1 MTVQTLWKHPVP
13 RAVLNLRSVS
23 MTQCLKSRCLNYSMW
38 SKPLETYDAL
48 LAAIAPTSGETR
60 TILDP
65 ATGTAVGEAPVHTV
79 QDLEAAVTAAAAAQ
93 PAWAALGH
101 DARSAA
107 LLRAA
112 DAVERSAEELALLLS
127 REQGKPLNG
136 PNARFEV
143 GACAAWLRVAAS
155 TALHPETVVDDG
167 ETRAELHYRPIGV
180 VGAIGPWNWP
190 MMITVWQIA
199 PALRMGNAV
208 VVKPSEYT
216 PLSVLALAKV
226 LNEELPEGLLTV
238 VSGGRDV
245 GARLAEHPAIGKVMF
260 TGSTATGKAIIRSS
274 ADTIKRLTLELGGND
289 AGIVLPDADPK
300 AIAENLFWG
309 AFINTCQ
316 TCAALKRLYVH
327 SDIYDAVCEELTAVA
342 AAMPMG
348 NGLDE
353 ANVLGPLQNRPQFDI
368 VARLV
373 ESARDSGAR
382 ILLGGNPDT
391 DQPGYFYPATLV
403 ADIDND
409 NPLVAEEQFG
419 PALPIIRY
427 TTVDEAVTMANALD
441 VGLGASVWS
450 SDPAEARKVA
460 ARLEAG
466 TVWINKH
473 GAVDPRV
480 PFGGAKQSGYGL
492 EFGVEGLKALGVPQ
506 VING

>member
-1 MTVQTLWKHPVP
+1 M
-13 RAVLNLRSVS
+13 
-23 MTQCLKSRCLNYSMW
+23 
-38 SKPLETYDAL
+38 ETYDAL
-48 LAAIAPTSGETR
+48 LAAIAPTTGPSR

-79 QDLEAAVTAAAAAQ
+79 DDLERAIAAATAAQ
-93 PAWAALGH
+93 PAWAAAGH

-107 LLRAA
+107 LLKAA
-112 DAVERSAEELALLLS
+112 DAVERSAEELARLLS

-143 GACAAWLRVAAS
+143 GACAAWLRVAA
-155 TALHPETVVDDG
+155 TTPLEPETVVDDG

-190 MMITVWQIA
+190 MMITVWQLA

-208 VVKPSEYT
+208 VIKPSEFT
-216 PLSVLALAKV
+216 PLSVLALV
-226 LNEELPEGLLTV
+226 EILNQELPGGLLTV

-245 GARLAEHPAIGKVMF
+245 GEALAGHSGVGKIMF
-260 TGSTATGKAIIRSS
+260 TGSTATGKAIIKSS
-274 ADTIKRLTLELGGND
+274 AGTVKRLTLELGGND
-289 AGIVLPDADPK
+289 AGIVLPDADPA
-300 AIAENLFWG
+300 AIAEGLFWG
-309 AFINTCQ
+309 AFINTGQ

-327 SDIYDAVCEELTAVA
+327 TDIYDAVCDALTAVA

-348 NGLDE
+348 VGLDE
-353 ANVLGPLQNRPQFDI
+353 NNVLGPLQNRQQFDI

-373 ESARDSGAR
+373 DAARESGAR
-382 ILLGGNPDT
+382 VLLGGNPDAG
-391 DQPGYFYPATLV
+391 QPGNFYPTTLV

-427 TTVDEAVTMANALD
+427 TTVEEAVAMANALD

-450 SDPAEARKVA
+450 ADPAAARSVA

-473 GAVDPRV
+473 GAVDPRI

-492 EFGVEGLKALGVPQ
+492 EFGTEGLKALGVPQ

>member
-1 MTVQTLWKHPVP
+1 MESYEV
-13 RAVLNLRSVS
+13 
-23 MTQCLKSRCLNYSMW
+23 
-38 SKPLETYDAL
+38 L
-48 LAAIAPTSGETR
+48 LASITGGTNETR

-65 ATGTAVGEAPVHTV
+65 ATGTDVGEAPVHTV
-79 QDLEAAVTAAAAAQ
+79 EDLDRAVAVAAEAQ

-101 DARSAA
+101 EGRSAV

-112 DAVERSAEELALLLS
+112 DAVERSAEDLARLLS

-136 PNARFEV
+136 LNARFEV
-143 GACAAWLRVAAS
+143 GSCVAWLRA
-155 TALHPETVVDDG
+155 TATTVLEPETVVDDG
-167 ETRAELHYRPIGV
+167 DTHAEVHYRPIGV

-199 PALRMGNAV
+199 PALRMGNSV

-226 LNEELPEGLLTV
+226 INEELPEGLLTV
-238 VSGGRDV
+238 ISGGRDV
-245 GARLAEHPAIGKVMF
+245 GERLAAHPAVGKIMF
-260 TGSTATGKAIIRSS
+260 TGSTATGKAIIKSS
-274 ADTIKRLTLELGGND
+274 ADTVKRLTLELGGND

-300 AIAENLFWG
+300 AIAEGLFWG
-309 AFINTCQ
+309 AFINTGQ

-327 SDIYDAVCEELTAVA
+327 EDIYDAVCEELGAVA
-342 AAMPMG
+342 AAAPMG

-353 ANVLGPLQNRPQFDI
+353 SSVLGPLQNKQQFDI
-368 VARLV
+368 VNRLV
-373 ESARDSGAR
+373 ESAKGSGAR
-382 ILLGGNPDT
+382 VLLGGNPPQE
-391 DQPGYFYPATLV
+391 QPGYFYPTTLV

-427 TTVDEAVTMANALD
+427 STVDEAVAMANGLD

-450 SDPAEARKVA
+450 SDQKAAREVA
-460 ARLEAG
+460 ARIQAG

-492 EFGVEGLKALGVPQ
+492 EFGVEGLKAVGVPQ
-506 VING
+506 IING

>member
-1 MTVQTLWKHPVP
+1 MSTSTATSTVETSS
-13 RAVLNLRSVS
+13 AAAG
-23 MTQCLKSRCLNYSMW
+23 SR
-38 SKPLETYDAL
+38 
-48 LAAIAPTSGETR
+48 R
-60 TILDP
+60 TILNP
-65 ATGTAVGEAPVHTV
+65 ATGQPVGEAPVHTV
-79 QDLEAAVTAAAAAQ
+79 EDLERAVAAAQAAQ

-101 DARSAA
+101 DARSAS
-107 LLRAA
+107 LMKAA
-112 DAVERSAEELALLLS
+112 DAVERSAEELARLLS

-143 GACAAWLRVAAS
+143 GACAAWLRAAAG
-155 TALHPETVVDDG
+155 TPLDPETVVDDG

-190 MMITVWQIA
+190 MLITVWQIG

-216 PLSVLALAKV
+216 PLSVLALV
-226 LNEELPEGLLTV
+226 EILNQELPEGLLTV

-245 GARLAEHPAIGKVMF
+245 GGALAGHPAIGKIMF
-260 TGSTATGKAIIRSS
+260 TGSTATGKAIIKSS
-274 ADTIKRLTLELGGND
+274 ADTVKRLTLELGGND
-289 AGIVLPDADPK
+289 AGIVLPDADPQ
-300 AIAENLFWG
+300 AIAEGLFWG
-309 AFINTCQ
+309 AFINTGQ

-327 SDIYDAVCEELTAVA
+327 TDIYDAVCEALTNVA

-353 ANVLGPLQNRPQFDI
+353 ANVLGPLQNRAQYDI

-373 ESARDSGAR
+373 EAARDSGAK
-382 ILLGGNPDT
+382 ILLGGNPDP
-391 DQPGYFYPATLV
+391 DQPGNFYPTTLV
-403 ADIDND
+403 ANIDNS

-427 TTVDEAVTMANALD
+427 TTVDEAVAMANAVD

-450 SDPAEARKVA
+450 ADPAEARKVA
-460 ARLEAG
+460 ARIEAG
-466 TVWINKH
+466 TVWINAH
-473 GAVDPRV
+473 GMVNPMI
-480 PFGGAKQSGYGL
+480 PFGGSKQSGYGL

-506 VING
+506 IING

>member
-1 MTVQTLWKHPVP
+1 M
-13 RAVLNLRSVS
+13 
-23 MTQCLKSRCLNYSMW
+23 
-38 SKPLETYDAL
+38 ETYDAL
-48 LAAIAPTSGETR
+48 LASISPTSGTGR

-65 ATGTAVGEAPVHTV
+65 ATGEVVGEAPIHT
-79 QDLEAAVTAAAAAQ
+79 LEYLEQAVAAAKAAQ

-107 LLRAA
+107 LLKAA
-112 DAVERSAEELALLLS
+112 DAVERSAEELARLLS

-143 GACAAWLRVAAS
+143 GACAAWLRVAA
-155 TALHPETVVDDG
+155 TTPLEPETLVDDG
-167 ETRAELHYRPIGV
+167 ETYAELHYKPIGV

-216 PLSVLALAKV
+216 PLSVLALIKV
-226 LNEELPEGLLTV
+226 INEELTEGLLSV

-245 GARLAEHPAIGKVMF
+245 GARLAEHPAIGKIMF
-260 TGSTATGKAIIRSS
+260 TGSTATGKAIIKSS
-274 ADTIKRLTLELGGND
+274 ADTVKRLTLELGGND

-300 AIAENLFWG
+300 AIAEGLFWG
-309 AFINTCQ
+309 AFINTGQ

-327 SDIYDAVCEELTAVA
+327 TDIYDAVCEELTKVA

-353 ANVLGPLQNRPQFDI
+353 NNVLGPLQNKAQYSI
-368 VARLV
+368 VANLV
-373 ESARDSGAR
+373 DAAKESGAR
-382 ILLGGNPDT
+382 VLLGGNPDSS
-391 DQPGYFYPATLV
+391 QPGYFYPTTLV

-427 TTVDEAVTMANALD
+427 RTLDEAVENANALD
-441 VGLGASVWS
+441 AGLGASVWS
-450 SDPAEARKVA
+450 SNLPAAREVA
-460 ARLEAG
+460 ARIQAG

-473 GAVDPRV
+473 GAVDPRI

-492 EFGVEGLKALGVPQ
+492 EFGVEGLRALGVPQ

>member
-1 MTVQTLWKHPVP
+1 MNTTPV
-13 RAVLNLRSVS
+13 LTQDSVS
-23 MTQCLKSRCLNYSMW
+23 
-38 SKPLETYDAL
+38 
-48 LAAIAPTSGETR
+48 TR
-60 TILDP
+60 TIFNP
-65 ATGTAVGEAPVHTV
+65 ATGEPVGDAPVHTV
-79 QDLEAAVTAAAAAQ
+79 ADLQHAIDVAVAAQ
-93 PAWAALGH
+93 PGWATLGH
-101 DARSAA
+101 EARSAA
-107 LLRAA
+107 LLKAA
-112 DAVERSAEELALLLS
+112 DAVEARAEELAQLLS

-143 GACAAWLRVAAS
+143 GACAAWLRAAAG
-155 TALHPETVVDDG
+155 TPLEAETLVDDG

-190 MMITVWQIA
+190 MMITVWQVA

-216 PLSVLALAKV
+216 PLSVLALV
-226 LNEELPEGLLTV
+226 ETLNEALPEGLLTV

-245 GARLAEHPAIGKVMF
+245 GEALASHPSIGKIIF
-260 TGSTATGKAIIRSS
+260 TGSTATGKAIIKSS
-274 ADTIKRLTLELGGND
+274 ADTVKRLTLELGGND

-300 AIAENLFWG
+300 AIAEGLFWG
-309 AFINTCQ
+309 AFINTGQ

-327 SDIYDAVCEELTAVA
+327 DDIYDAVCEELTNVA
-342 AAMPMG
+342 KAMPMG

-353 ANVLGPLQNRPQFDI
+353 NNVLGPLQNKAQYEI
-368 VARLV
+368 VANLV
-373 ESARDSGAR
+373 EAAKASGAR
-382 ILLGGNPDT
+382 VLLGGNPDT
-391 DQPGYFYPATLV
+391 DQPGYFYPTTLV
-403 ADIDND
+403 ADVDND

-427 TTVDEAVTMANALD
+427 STIDEAIQKANALD

-450 SDPAEARKVA
+450 SDLATARDVA
-460 ARLEAG
+460 TRIQAG

-473 GAVDPRV
+473 GAVDPRI

-492 EFGVEGLKALGVPQ
+492 EFGVEGLKHLGVPQ